1 MSLLKIILII
11 VVLWFIIRIKR
22 LISRIKISSGN
33 IAKHQNKKNSK
44 VSMDIQDV
52 DYEDVK

>member
-44 VSMDIQDV
+44 VSMDIQDA
-52 DYEDVK
+52 DYEDVE